1 MANSVRDFPEF
12 SGPIKPDDVLHVID
26 SSAIDPQDRRL
37 PANAGAVVV
46 LRRENAPP
54 TAGDDETTGA
64 WIGLQWLDETG
75 PALYLC
81 TDATEAA
88 AVWRTVA
95 DWS

>member
-1 MANSVRDFPEF
+1 MSTNERIVRAAIAAANGQVAAMRHE
-12 SGPIKPDDVLHVID
+12 
-26 SSAIDPQDRRL
+26 
-37 PANAGAVVV
+37 AGA
-46 LRRENAPP
+46 P

-64 WIGLQWLDETG
+64 WVGLFWLDATG

-81 TDATEAA
+81 TDATEGN